1 MEKTNDGFDPQLEVL
16 VRMLGIT
23 TPDLKIQATDLLRK
37 ALIVNPK
44 SAINDSSFFGR
55 LKKLLFKPV
64 PRKEKPRQSLPCA
77 LTSPVTPTIARGD
90 HCNIAVPPVT
100 PTTARGEH
108 SNKREAYWY
117 DPFANGKYS
126 IDYSEDF
133 QEYEDTSVPA
143 APYREDIIIEGPYG
157 AYNSRGQ
164 RYDEDGDIVRD
175 SRVYMCEEALSNYS
189 NGTPHITDTYDL
201 YALVQNVELSHVPD
215 AIHQLLSSGIYAP
228 HNDLQP
234 RKTIDCIQPPADQS
248 TSACHIL
255 SPRAIDEPAAQEST
269 PTFPSTSA
277 DVSKKRNLIA
287 HYIRTISLPPLTEE
301 GFLTSRQI
309 RKTRIDR
316 GKQEKARLRQLKVF
330 LAALTY

>member
-1 MEKTNDGFDPQLEVL
+1 MEKTNDGFDLQLEVL

-37 ALIVNPK
+37 ALTVNPK
-44 SAINDSSFFGR
+44 SAINNSPFFGR

-64 PRKEKPRQSLPCA
+64 PRKEKPRQPLPCVS
-77 LTSPVTPTIARGD
+77 T
-90 HCNIAVPPVT
+90 PPVT
-100 PTTARGEH
+100 PTTARGDHCAIVPPATPTIARGDH
-108 SNKREAYWY
+108 SSSHEKHWY

-126 IDYSEDF
+126 FDYGDDF

-143 APYREDIIIEGPYG
+143 APYREDIIIEGPHG
-157 AYNSRGQ
+157 SYNSRGQ
-164 RYDEDGDIVRD
+164 RYDEDGEIVRD
-175 SRVYMCEEALSNYS
+175 SRVYMCEEALLSYS

-201 YALVQNVELSHVPD
+201 YALVQSVDLSCVPD

-228 HNDLQP
+228 HKDLQL
-234 RKTIDCIQPPADQS
+234 RKPTDCIQPPVDHSIPAS
-248 TSACHIL
+248 HIL
-255 SPRAIDEPAAQEST
+255 STRAIDELAVQEST
-269 PTFPSTSA
+269 PTFPSTSVN
-277 DVSKKRNLIA
+277 VSKKRNLIA

-316 GKQEKARLRQLKVF
+316 GKQEKARLRQLKIF
-330 LAALTY
+330 LSAITC